1 MGEPALTDGWHL
13 DRYREG
19 DETAILEL
27 FAAVFGNSRSLAHWT
42 WQFKRNPYAGPFVTI
57 ARRNA
62 DGAVVGI
69 YSVMPMKLRT
79 RAVDGSTPGGMTP

>member
-27 FAAVFGNSRSLAHWT
+27 FAAVFGQSRSLAHWT

-57 ARRNA
+57 ADA
-62 DGAVVGI
+62 
-69 YSVMPMKLRT
+69 MRT
-79 RAVDGSTPGGMTP
+79 VRPSAFTASCR